1 MKYLLDTCVISEL
14 VKNKPER
21 KVVRWVED
29 CDEELLYLSVLTIG
43 EIQKGIAKLK
53 DKNRKNNIQRWLD
66 SDLRERFTERI
77 LPIDEDTVLTW
88 GVVQGESELIG
99 LQIPTIDGL
108 VGATAITHNLTVVT
122 RNEKDIALSGA
133 RILNPWNL

>member
-14 VKNKPER
+14 VKNKPEK
-21 KVVRWVED
+21 KVIKWVED

-53 DKNRKNNIQRWLD
+53 DENRKNNIQRWLD

-77 LPIDEDTVLTW
+77 LPIDEETVLTW

-108 VGATAITHNLTVVT
+108 IGATAITHNLTVVT

-133 RILNPWNL
+133 RTLNPWNL

>member
-14 VKNKPER
+14 VKNKPEK
-21 KVVRWVED
+21 KVVRWVEG

-66 SDLRERFTERI
+66 SDLRKRFTERI

-88 GVVQGESELIG
+88 GVVQGEAELIG

-108 VGATAITHNLTVVT
+108 IGATAITHNLTVVT
-122 RNEKDIALSGA
+122 RNEKDIALTGA